1 MKHRTVDVVIVGA
14 GPTGLL
20 LASELVL
27 GGVRVVVLERRT
39 EPDLALKAGGIG
51 ALAGE
56 VLERRGLGPALDAEE
71 TAALD
76 AVKAMG
82 KSLGVEGGAPAAPR
96 PIAGNFGG
104 LFLIDQALQ
113 REPARRMRGVAQAAL
128 ERILAQHAQTLG
140 VEVWRGE
147 AVESF
152 EDAGSHVRVNVRGPG
167 GLRELEA
174 AFLVGCDGARSTVRK
189 RAGFDFPGTDPTLTG
204 RQGIV
209 ELDHAERLLP
219 LGWRRTA
226 TGMMAYG
233 PRPGRLSVIEFDRP
247 PSDRDAPVTAAEFE
261 DSLRRVSGADV
272 RITALRSAT
281 RWTDNTRQ
289 ASTYRRGRVLLAGDA
304 AHIHS
309 PFGGQG
315 LNLGLVDATNLGWK
329 LAATVR
335 GDAPEGLLDTYATE
349 RHPVAANVLENT
361 RAQLALMRPDPQTTA
376 LRQIMADLLTTY
388 PDVNRHLGEMTSG
401 VATRYDLGDDDPLVG
416 RLLADRDLTVD
427 GVTTRLFS
435 LMHDGRWLL
444 VNGSSE
450 TIERAGWAA
459 RVRTV
464 TAAAAPSMLIRPDG
478 CIAWAGRPGGL
489 RPALERW
496 FSAPS

>member
-1 MKHRTVDVVIVGA
+1 MEDQSVDVVIVGA

-27 GGVRVVVLERRT
+27 GGVGVVVIERRT

-71 TAALD
+71 NAALH
-76 AVKAMG
+76 AVKEMG
-82 KSLGVEGGAPAAPR
+82 KSLAGGAPAPR

-113 REPARRMRGVAQAAL
+113 QEPARRMRGVAQSAL
-128 ERILAQHAQTLG
+128 EGILAQHARSLG
-140 VEVWRGE
+140 VEVWRGHS
-147 AVESF
+147 VESF
-152 EDAGSHVRVNVRGPG
+152 EDTGAHLRVGLRGPG
-167 GLRELEA
+167 GVRVLDA
-174 AFLVGCDGARSTVRK
+174 AFLVGCDGGRSTVRK
-189 RAGFDFPGTDPTLTG
+189 QAGFDFPGTDPTLTG
-204 RQGIV
+204 HQGLV
-209 ELDHAERLLP
+209 ELDHPERLLP

-233 PRPGRLSVIEFDRP
+233 PRPGRLSVIEFDQP
-247 PSDRDAPVTAAEFE
+247 PTDRDAPVTVAEFE
-261 DSLRRVSGADV
+261 QSLRRVSGAEV

-289 ASTYRRGRVLLAGDA
+289 ASSYRRGRVLLAGDA

-315 LNLGLVDATNLGWK
+315 LNLGLVDAANLGWK

-335 GDAPEGLLDTYATE
+335 GDAPAGLLDTYMAE
-349 RHPVAANVLENT
+349 RHPVAASVLDNT

-376 LRQIMADLLTTY
+376 LRQIMADLLTNY
-388 PDVNRHLGEMTSG
+388 PEVNRHFGEMVSG
-401 VATRYDLGDDDPLVG
+401 VATRYELDDEDLLVG
-416 RLLADRDLTVD
+416 RLVADCDLTIE
-427 GVTTRLFS
+427 GATTRLFS
-435 LMHDGRWLL
+435 LMHDGRGLL
-444 VNGSSE
+444 VDGGEGLVSE
-450 TIERAGWAA
+450 EGAAWAS
-459 RVRTV
+459 RVRV
-464 TAAAAPSMLIRPDG
+464 VKAAGARSMLVRPDG

-489 RPALERW
+489 RPALARW
-496 FSAPS
+496 FSIS

>member
-1 MKHRTVDVVIVGA
+1 MQRRATDVVVVGA

-20 LASELVL
+20 LASELRL
-27 GGVRVVVLERRT
+27 GGVEVVVVERRT

-51 ALAGE
+51 ALAAE

-71 TAALD
+71 SAALD

-82 KSLGVEGGAPAAPR
+82 QSLGASGGAAPR

-104 LFLIDQALQ
+104 LFLIEQALQ
-113 REPARRMRGVAQAAL
+113 REPARRMRGVSQAAL
-128 ERILAQHAQTLG
+128 ERIVAQHAHALG
-140 VEVWRGE
+140 VEVWRGD

-152 EDAGSHVRVNVRGPG
+152 EDTGALVRVSVRGAG
-167 GLRELEA
+167 GLREVDA
-174 AFLVGCDGARSTVRK
+174 SYLVGCDGARSTVRK
-189 RAGFDFPGTDPTLTG
+189 RAGFEFPGTDPTLTG

-226 TGMMAYG
+226 LGMMAYG
-233 PRPGRLSVIEFDRP
+233 PRPGRLSVIEFDGP
-247 PSDRDAPVTAAEFE
+247 PADRDAPVTLSEFE

-281 RWTDNTRQ
+281 RWTDNARQ

-335 GDAPEGLLDTYATE
+335 GDAPEGLLDTYTTE
-349 RHPVAANVLENT
+349 RHPVAASVLDNT

-376 LRQIMADLLTTY
+376 LRQLMAELLTTY
-388 PDVNRHLGEMTSG
+388 ADVNRHLGELVSG

-416 RLLADRDLTVD
+416 RLVADRELIVG
-427 GVTTRLFS
+427 GVSVRLYS
-435 LMHDGRWLL
+435 LMHDGRGLFIDGGDAAF
-444 VNGSSE
+444 GSLGAWPYQVRVV
-450 TIERAGWAA
+450 RAAG
-459 RVRTV
+459 T
-464 TAAAAPSMLIRPDG
+464 PSMLLRPDG
-478 CIAWAGRPGGL
+478 CIAWAGRPRAL
-489 RPALERW
+489 RAALERW
-496 FSAPS
+496 FRPS